1 MARPTI
7 NASDCGYTYYKYYF
21 NSISTGKK
29 SSNYLPIIVIELPYS
44 DSELDVTYY
53 GGSFELRPE
62 EMNSFGSSISELL
75 GNHLPCIL
83 SMSRHSG
90 IVSSAYPWTSYEDG
104 NFTSQLTLNTYT
116 NSKHE
121 TVRFALMDLGLK
133 KPSAGTVLNI
143 GGNAV
148 ELAESKNY
156 TDETQGNG
164 LFLCLLRTTSGTLYY
179 NRENTCRYASTFN
192 NANNVITSPSADKF
206 GGITFNPPFTLSALT
221 PTTPWAGDYDVPLKK
236 LIGESTKTDIKDPDP
251 NIDDSDGDK
260 DRTPTS
266 DIGGDTIG
274 DDDLPTLSV
283 MDTGL
288 VTLYN
293 PTVGELS
300 SLGQFLWSDAF
311 SVDTFKKLFSDP
323 FDTLLGLSILP
334 VTPNV
339 SGRHNIYFG
348 NVDSGVACNVV
359 ANQFLKVDMGS
370 LTLSETYAS
379 AFDYAP
385 STQVDIYLPFIGSR
399 GLNTNDVMGSTI
411 HLIYKFDLLSG
422 GCIAELFINHT
433 SQGNK
438 SRGLSYNPNMGLAY
452 TFTGQCSCSIPL
464 TSNNYNGMIHSIIQ
478 SIGTVGAIGASVAT
492 GNPALGL
499 ASVATSATTIGLQA
513 NTPTVQRSG
522 SIGSSN
528 ALLSC
533 LTPYLSVQRAHVCKP
548 GHFYSKRGIP
558 SQVFVNNIS
567 SVGSGN
573 YFQIA
578 DCADLHANG
587 ASDTE
592 LAEIKSI
599 LTSGAVW

>member
-1 MARPTI
+1 MASTIPSDFRLYRLYNDPKSKKNPLNVLIFDWDFSSGDYCNFATFIRPFAHEILGTI
-7 NASDCGYTYYKYYF
+7 ASTHTPGSLFTGEEKKGHYYIKKDSEGAEYRYYRYYLYDGKSYEKLSYQWTQSLLSEAIEAGGENKYYTCNPNLVIF
-21 NSISTGKK
+21 IKDINSDKYYISDWQSEHGPSQSIIISPSSKDYDKITFFTDDIVQVTSGSTG
-29 SSNYLPIIVIELPYS
+29 SVAVFAGEGGLWGFRPDIG
-44 DSELDVTYY
+44 SE
-53 GGSFELRPE
+53 
-62 EMNSFGSSISELL
+62 
-75 GNHLPCIL
+75 
-83 SMSRHSG
+83 
-90 IVSSAYPWTSYEDG
+90 
-104 NFTSQLTLNTYT
+104 
-116 NSKHE
+116 
-121 TVRFALMDLGLK
+121 
-133 KPSAGTVLNI
+133 
-143 GGNAV
+143 
-148 ELAESKNY
+148 Y
-156 TDETQGNG
+156 TD
-164 LFLCLLRTTSGTLYY
+164 LCRWIEDNIAPY
-179 NRENTCRYASTFN
+179 
-192 NANNVITSPSADKF
+192 
-206 GGITFNPPFTLSALT
+206 
-221 PTTPWAGDYDVPLKK
+221 
-236 LIGESTKTDIKDPDP
+236 DIKDPDP

-260 DRTPTS
+260 SRTPTD

-293 PTVGELS
+293 PTVAELS
-300 SLGQFLWSDAF
+300 DLGHFLWSDAF

-334 VTPNV
+334 VTPTV
-339 SGRHNIYFG
+339 SNRHNIYFG
-348 NVDSGVACNVV
+348 NIDSGVACNVV

-370 LTLSETYAS
+370 LTLNETYAS

-385 STQVDIYLPFIGSR
+385 STQVDIYLPFIGSH

-438 SRGLSYNPNMGLAY
+438 GKGMKYTKNMGLAY

-522 SIGSSN
+522 NIGSSN

-558 SQVFVNNIS
+558 SQVYVDKIS

-578 DCADLHANG
+578 DCADLHASG

-592 LAEIKSI
+592 LTEIKSI
-599 LTSGAVW
+599 LTSGAIW

>member
-1 MARPTI
+1 MADYRLYRLYNDPKTKSNPLNVLIFDWDFSSGNAFDLGSLIRPHASSFLGTI
-7 NASDCGYTYYKYYF
+7 ASTHTNDGLFTGEEGKGQYYIVKGWSSDPDYFYIYQYYIYNGSTYTRIAQQYQQFLDKRPGAPPLDEHTYYVCNPNLVVFIKSIGNDKYYLSNLQVGGDINVAINPDVPSRDWNVTF
-21 NSISTGKK
+21 YTTDTVKVTSTETANVSIFPGKD
-29 SSNYLPIIVIELPYS
+29 SHWGFFPNTSN
-44 DSELDVTYY
+44 
-53 GGSFELRPE
+53 
-62 EMNSFGSSISELL
+62 
-75 GNHLPCIL
+75 
-83 SMSRHSG
+83 
-90 IVSSAYPWTSYEDG
+90 
-104 NFTSQLTLNTYT
+104 
-116 NSKHE
+116 
-121 TVRFALMDLGLK
+121 
-133 KPSAGTVLNI
+133 
-143 GGNAV
+143 
-148 ELAESKNY
+148 
-156 TDETQGNG
+156 
-164 LFLCLLRTTSGTLYY
+164 
-179 NRENTCRYASTFN
+179 
-192 NANNVITSPSADKF
+192 
-206 GGITFNPPFTLSALT
+206 
-221 PTTPWAGDYDVPLKK
+221 GDYTELCKWIEDN
-236 LIGESTKTDIKDPDP
+236 IKPYDMSDPDP

-260 DRTPTS
+260 NRTPTS

-293 PTVGELS
+293 PTVKELS
-300 SLGQFLWSDAF
+300 DLGHFLWSDAF

-334 VTPNV
+334 VTPTV

-348 NVDSGVACNVV
+348 NIDSGVSCNVV
-359 ANQFLKVDMGS
+359 ANQFLKIDMGS
-370 LTLSETYAS
+370 LTLNETYAS

-385 STQVDIYLPFIGSR
+385 STQVDIYLPFIGSH

-438 SRGLSYNPNMGLAY
+438 GKGMKYTKNMGLAY

-499 ASVATSATTIGLQA
+499 TSVATSAATIGLQA

-522 SIGSSN
+522 TIGSSN

-558 SQVFVNNIS
+558 SQVYVDKIS
-567 SVGSGN
+567 DVGKNN

-578 DCADLHANG
+578 DCADLHASG

-592 LAEIKSI
+592 LTEIKSI
-599 LTSGAVW
+599 LTSGAIW

>member
-1 MARPTI
+1 MAIKVPSDFRLYRLYNDTSSKKNPLNVLIIDWDFSSGDYCNLTPLIKPYENEMLGTI
-7 NASDCGYTYYKYYF
+7 ASTHTVGSLYTGEDGKGQYYIKKVAEDGYYIYYYYYIYDGKSYEQLSF
-21 NSISTGKK
+21 QWTQSLRLEVVEAGGNGYFTCNPNFIIFIKDINSSEYYLSDWQSSGGGAKSLIIMPISEDFDKIAFYTNDTPEVSSNSTG
-29 SSNYLPIIVIELPYS
+29 SA
-44 DSELDVTYY
+44 
-53 GGSFELRPE
+53 
-62 EMNSFGSSISELL
+62 SILVGHGE
-75 GNHLPCIL
+75 
-83 SMSRHSG
+83 R
-90 IVSSAYPWTSYEDG
+90 W
-104 NFTSQLTLNTYT
+104 NFT
-116 NSKHE
+116 
-121 TVRFALMDLGLK
+121 
-133 KPSAGTVLNI
+133 PSGH
-143 GGNAV
+143 
-148 ELAESKNY
+148 NY
-156 TDETQGNG
+156 TT
-164 LFLCLLRTTSGTLYY
+164 LCKWIED
-179 NRENTCRYASTFN
+179 N
-192 NANNVITSPSADKF
+192 I
-206 GGITFNPPFTLSALT
+206 PP
-221 PTTPWAGDYDVPLKK
+221 Y
-236 LIGESTKTDIKDPDP
+236 DIKDPDP
-251 NIDDSDGDK
+251 NIDNSDGDHG
-260 DRTPTS
+260 RTPT
-266 DIGGDTIG
+266 DNIGGDTIG
-274 DDDLPTLSV
+274 DDDLPILSV

-293 PTVGELS
+293 PTVSELS

-311 SVDTFKKLFSDP
+311 SLDTFKKLFSDP

-334 VTPNV
+334 VTPTV
-339 SGRHNIYFG
+339 STRHNIYFG
-348 NVDSGVACNVV
+348 NVDSGVSCNVV

-370 LTLSETYAS
+370 LTLNETYAS

-385 STQVDIYLPFIGSR
+385 STQVDIYLPFIGSH
-399 GLNTNDVMGSTI
+399 GLNTNDVMGSTL

-438 SRGLSYNPNMGLAY
+438 GRSMKYNKNMGLAY

-478 SIGTVGAIGASVAT
+478 SVGTIGAIGASVAT
-492 GNPALGL
+492 GNPALGV

-548 GHFYSKRGIP
+548 SHFYSKRGLP
-558 SQVFVNNIS
+558 SQVYVDNIS

>member
-1 MARPTI
+1 MADYRLYRLYNDPKTKSNPLNVLIFDWDDTQSGSLDLGSLIRPHASEILSTI
-7 NASDCGYTYYKYYF
+7 VSAPSNGSLFTGVKDKGQYYIVKGYSTSSVFSYTYYIYNGSTYTKLEYAWEQRLDKAPGAPGDDNKYYTCNPNLVVF
-21 NSISTGKK
+21 YKSTNSGKYYLNWLQAGYDGTMEIAINPDV
-29 SSNYLPIIVIELPYS
+29 SSVDWNVTFYTRDIV
-44 DSELDVTYY
+44 DVT
-53 GGSFELRPE
+53 
-62 EMNSFGSSISELL
+62 
-75 GNHLPCIL
+75 
-83 SMSRHSG
+83 
-90 IVSSAYPWTSYEDG
+90 
-104 NFTSQLTLNTYT
+104 
-116 NSKHE
+116 
-121 TVRFALMDLGLK
+121 
-133 KPSAGTVLNI
+133 
-143 GGNAV
+143 
-148 ELAESKNY
+148 
-156 TDETQGNG
+156 
-164 LFLCLLRTTSGTLYY
+164 
-179 NRENTCRYASTFN
+179 
-192 NANNVITSPSADKF
+192 
-206 GGITFNPPFTLSALT
+206 
-221 PTTPWAGDYDVPLKK
+221 
-236 LIGESTKTDIKDPDP
+236 STKTSNVSIFSGKNSYWIYTPSFYNRGDYTDLCNWIEKNLSPIDFEDPDP

-260 DRTPTS
+260 HRTPTD

-293 PTVGELS
+293 PTVAELS
-300 SLGQFLWSDAF
+300 SLGHFLWSDAF

-334 VTPNV
+334 VTPTV

-348 NVDSGVACNVV
+348 NIDSGVACNVV

-370 LTLSETYAS
+370 LTLNETYAS

-385 STQVDIYLPFIGSR
+385 STQVDIYLPFIGSH

-438 SRGLSYNPNMGLAY
+438 GKGMKYTKNMGLAY

-522 SIGSSN
+522 NIGSSN

-558 SQVFVNNIS
+558 SQVFVDKIS

-578 DCADLHANG
+578 DCADLHASG

-592 LAEIKSI
+592 LTEIKSI
-599 LTSGAVW
+599 LTSGAIW

>member
-1 MARPTI
+1 MSDYRLYRLYNDTKTKSNPLNILIFDWDDSRDNYFDLGSLIKPHASEILGTIVSTPTDLFTGEKGKGQYYIVKTDGGSSRTFGYNYYIYNGSDYTVMDHLWEQGLVKMISAPGDHAYYTCNPNLIIFYKSVNSGNYYLTYFQCDHTYGYIAI
-7 NASDCGYTYYKYYF
+7 NPDNAAIDWNVAFYTRDVVKVT
-21 NSISTGKK
+21 STETANVSVFPSKK
-29 SSNYLPIIVIELPYS
+29 SSWNFTP
-44 DSELDVTYY
+44 
-53 GGSFELRPE
+53 
-62 EMNSFGSSISELL
+62 SFG
-75 GNHLPCIL
+75 
-83 SMSRHSG
+83 R
-90 IVSSAYPWTSYEDG
+90 VD
-104 NFTSQLTLNTYT
+104 
-116 NSKHE
+116 
-121 TVRFALMDLGLK
+121 
-133 KPSAGTVLNI
+133 
-143 GGNAV
+143 
-148 ELAESKNY
+148 Y
-156 TDETQGNG
+156 TD
-164 LFLCLLRTTSGTLYY
+164 LC
-179 NRENTCRYASTFN
+179 NWIEHNIKPIDFN
-192 NANNVITSPSADKF
+192 
-206 GGITFNPPFTLSALT
+206 
-221 PTTPWAGDYDVPLKK
+221 
-236 LIGESTKTDIKDPDP
+236 DPDP

-260 DRTPTS
+260 NRTPTD
-266 DIGGDTIG
+266 DIGGNTIG

-300 SLGQFLWSDAF
+300 SLGHFLWSDAF

-334 VTPNV
+334 VTPTV
-339 SGRHNIYFG
+339 SGRHSIYFG
-348 NVDSGVACNVV
+348 NIDSGVSCNVV
-359 ANQFLKVDMGS
+359 ANQFLKVDMGT
-370 LTLSETYAS
+370 LTLNETYAS

-385 STQVDIYLPFIGSR
+385 STQVDIYLPFIGSH
-399 GLNTNDVMGSTI
+399 GLNTNDVMGSTL

-422 GCIAELFINHT
+422 GCIAELFINHK

-464 TSNNYNGMIHSIIQ
+464 TSNNYNGMIQSIIQ
-478 SIGTVGAIGASVAT
+478 SVGTVGAIGASVAT
-492 GNPALGL
+492 GNPALGV

-558 SQVFVNNIS
+558 SQVYVDDIS

>member
-1 MARPTI
+1 MAWTIPSDFRLYRLYNDVKSKKNPLNVLIFDWDFSSGDYCSLTSFIRPYAHEILGTI
-7 NASDCGYTYYKYYF
+7 ASTHTAGSLFTGEEKKGQYYIKKGFEGDMYVYYSYYLYDGKSYENLGYQWTQIFQPTPVEADGKNKYYNCNPNLVIF
-21 NSISTGKK
+21 IKDINSDKYYLSDWQSEGGNSKSIIISPSSEDFKKISFFTDDIVQVTSGSTGSVDILAGEGLIWGFTPGK
-29 SSNYLPIIVIELPYS
+29 IVDRTELCRWIEDNIPPY
-44 DSELDVTYY
+44 
-53 GGSFELRPE
+53 
-62 EMNSFGSSISELL
+62 
-75 GNHLPCIL
+75 
-83 SMSRHSG
+83 
-90 IVSSAYPWTSYEDG
+90 
-104 NFTSQLTLNTYT
+104 
-116 NSKHE
+116 
-121 TVRFALMDLGLK
+121 
-133 KPSAGTVLNI
+133 
-143 GGNAV
+143 
-148 ELAESKNY
+148 
-156 TDETQGNG
+156 
-164 LFLCLLRTTSGTLYY
+164 
-179 NRENTCRYASTFN
+179 
-192 NANNVITSPSADKF
+192 
-206 GGITFNPPFTLSALT
+206 
-221 PTTPWAGDYDVPLKK
+221 
-236 LIGESTKTDIKDPDP
+236 DIKDPDP

-260 DRTPTS
+260 HRTPTD

-274 DDDLPTLSV
+274 DDDLPTISV

-293 PTVGELS
+293 PTVAELS
-300 SLGQFLWSDAF
+300 SLGHFLWSDAF

-334 VTPNV
+334 VTPTV
-339 SGRHNIYFG
+339 SGRHSIYFG
-348 NVDSGVACNVV
+348 NIDSGVACNVV

-370 LTLSETYAS
+370 LTLNETYAS

-385 STQVDIYLPFIGSR
+385 STQVDIYLPFIGSH

-438 SRGLSYNPNMGLAY
+438 GKGMKYTKNMGLAY

-492 GNPALGL
+492 GNPALGI

-513 NTPTVQRSG
+513 STPTVQRSG
-522 SIGSSN
+522 NIGSSN
-528 ALLSC
+528 ALMSC

-558 SQVFVNNIS
+558 SQVYVTKIS

>member
-1 MARPTI
+1 MIDKWTETTYLYPLDGNNNLPIYVFNCDITSSELKKTYNSNLTLPRLTGESGAIFGYSWFSYNSDLIDFYNTIYTGLKTENHTAHLGSFRKIENKYFTIKPPTGNTSGDFTLRDGNTTI
-7 NASDCGYTYYKYYF
+7 DSYKFKPWGWGACGFNNGDEVSGKYDHLFSFVQLYLTCIKTSDNVYYGALNYWYD
-21 NSISTGKK
+21 
-29 SSNYLPIIVIELPYS
+29 SSNGFNLDIGGVILPD
-44 DSELDVTYY
+44 DSSKGKLLNSNYNY
-53 GGSFELRPE
+53 GWS
-62 EMNSFGSSISELL
+62 SSIIL
-75 GNHLPCIL
+75 GVT
-83 SMSRHSG
+83 
-90 IVSSAYPWTSYEDG
+90 VSPENVAK
-104 NFTSQLTLNTYT
+104 SQRVGDHIRKIIGD
-116 NSKHE
+116 SK
-121 TVRFALMDLGLK
+121 K
-133 KPSAGTVLNI
+133 
-143 GGNAV
+143 
-148 ELAESKNY
+148 
-156 TDETQGNG
+156 
-164 LFLCLLRTTSGTLYY
+164 
-179 NRENTCRYASTFN
+179 
-192 NANNVITSPSADKF
+192 
-206 GGITFNPPFTLSALT
+206 
-221 PTTPWAGDYDVPLKK
+221 YDP
-236 LIGESTKTDIKDPDP
+236 KDPDP

-260 DRTPTS
+260 NRTPTD

-274 DDDLPTLSV
+274 DDDLPTISV

-300 SLGQFLWSDAF
+300 SLGHFLWSDAF

-334 VTPNV
+334 VTPTV

-348 NVDSGVACNVV
+348 NIDSGVACNVV
-359 ANQFLKVDMGS
+359 ANQFLKVDMGT
-370 LTLSETYAS
+370 LTLNETYAS

-385 STQVDIYLPFIGSR
+385 STQVDIYLPFIGSH
-399 GLNTNDVMGSTI
+399 GLNTNDVMGSTL

-438 SRGLSYNPNMGLAY
+438 SKGLSYNPKMGLAY

-478 SIGTVGAIGASVAT
+478 SVGTVGAIGASVAT

-499 ASVATSATTIGLQA
+499 ASVATSAATIGLQA

-522 SIGSSN
+522 SLGSSN

-533 LTPYLSVQRAHVCKP
+533 LTPYLSVQRAHICKP

-558 SQVFVNNIS
+558 SQVYVSSIS

>member
-1 MARPTI
+1 MASVIPSDFRLYRLYNDTKSKKNPLNVLIFDWDFSSGDYCNFGYFIRPYAQEMLGTI
-7 NASDCGYTYYKYYF
+7 ASTHTAGSLFTGDEKKGHYYIKKDFEGSDYRYYRYYLYDGKSYEKLGVQWSQSLLAEAIESGGKNKYYSCIPNLVIF
-21 NSISTGKK
+21 IKDINSNKYYLSSSQAWQSPITILPRSEDFDKILFYTDDSPEVTSGSTGHAT
-29 SSNYLPIIVIELPYS
+29 IFVG
-44 DSELDVTYY
+44 D
-53 GGSFELRPE
+53 
-62 EMNSFGSSISELL
+62 
-75 GNHLPCIL
+75 
-83 SMSRHSG
+83 G
-90 IVSSAYPWTSYEDG
+90 IQWE
-104 NFTSQLTLNTYT
+104 FTPQGY
-116 NSKHE
+116 
-121 TVRFALMDLGLK
+121 D
-133 KPSAGTVLNI
+133 
-143 GGNAV
+143 
-148 ELAESKNY
+148 Y
-156 TDETQGNG
+156 TD
-164 LFLCLLRTTSGTLYY
+164 LCRWIED
-179 NRENTCRYASTFN
+179 N
-192 NANNVITSPSADKF
+192 ITP
-206 GGITFNPPFTLSALT
+206 
-221 PTTPWAGDYDVPLKK
+221 Y
-236 LIGESTKTDIKDPDP
+236 DIKDPDP
-251 NIDDSDGDK
+251 NIDNSDGDK
-260 DRTPTS
+260 NRTPTD

-293 PTVGELS
+293 PTVAELS
-300 SLGQFLWSDAF
+300 ALGHFLWSDAF

-334 VTPNV
+334 VTPTI
-339 SGRHNIYFG
+339 SGRHDIYFG
-348 NVDSGVACNVV
+348 NIDSGVACNVV

-370 LTLSETYAS
+370 LTLNETYAS

-399 GLNTNDVMGSTI
+399 SLNTNDVMGSSI

-438 SRGLSYNPNMGLAY
+438 GKGMKYNKNMGLAY
-452 TFTGQCSCSIPL
+452 TFSGQCSCSIPL

-478 SIGTVGAIGASVAT
+478 SVGTVGAIGASVAT

-499 ASVATSATTIGLQA
+499 ASVATSAATIGLQA

-558 SQVFVNNIS
+558 SQVYVDNIS

-573 YFQIA
+573 FFQIA
-578 DCADLHANG
+578 DCADLHASG

-599 LTSGAVW
+599 LTSGAIW

>member
-1 MARPTI
+1 MARTIPSDFRLYRLYNDVKSKKNPLNVLIFDWDFSSGDYCSFASFIRPYAHEILGTIASTHTAGSLFTGEEKKGQYYIKKGFEGDMYVYYSYYLYDGKSYEKLGYQWTQIFQPTQI
-7 NASDCGYTYYKYYF
+7 EAYGKNKYYNCNPNLVIF
-21 NSISTGKK
+21 IKDINSDKYYLSDWQSEGGNSKSIIISPSSEDYDKISFFTDDIVQVTSGSTG
-29 SSNYLPIIVIELPYS
+29 SVDILAGEELIWGFTPGIG
-44 DSELDVTYY
+44 SE
-53 GGSFELRPE
+53 
-62 EMNSFGSSISELL
+62 
-75 GNHLPCIL
+75 
-83 SMSRHSG
+83 
-90 IVSSAYPWTSYEDG
+90 
-104 NFTSQLTLNTYT
+104 
-116 NSKHE
+116 
-121 TVRFALMDLGLK
+121 
-133 KPSAGTVLNI
+133 
-143 GGNAV
+143 
-148 ELAESKNY
+148 Y
-156 TDETQGNG
+156 TD
-164 LFLCLLRTTSGTLYY
+164 LCRWIEDNIAPY
-179 NRENTCRYASTFN
+179 
-192 NANNVITSPSADKF
+192 
-206 GGITFNPPFTLSALT
+206 
-221 PTTPWAGDYDVPLKK
+221 
-236 LIGESTKTDIKDPDP
+236 DIKDPDP

-260 DRTPTS
+260 HRTPTD

-293 PTVGELS
+293 PTVAELS
-300 SLGQFLWSDAF
+300 SLGHFLWSDAF

-334 VTPNV
+334 VTPTV

-348 NVDSGVACNVV
+348 NIDSGVACNVV

-370 LTLSETYAS
+370 LTLNETYAS

-385 STQVDIYLPFIGSR
+385 STQVDIYLPFIGSH

-438 SRGLSYNPNMGLAY
+438 GKGMKYTKNMGLAY

-478 SIGTVGAIGASVAT
+478 SVGTVGAIGASVAT

-558 SQVFVNNIS
+558 SQVYVDKIS

-578 DCADLHANG
+578 DCADLHASG

-592 LAEIKSI
+592 LSEIKSI
-599 LTSGAVW
+599 LTTGAIW

>member
-1 MARPTI
+1 MI
-7 NASDCGYTYYKYYF
+7 GNVKESDCTLTYYKYYLSDKTNYIPIF
-21 NSISTGKK
+21 VIDVPYPSKELTGIHYFDMDVGSLFGIKTSIDT
-29 SSNYLPIIVIELPYS
+29 LPIWGEVVTHVDSSTKVKTCSHHYPY
-44 DSELDVTYY
+44 L
-53 GGSFELRPE
+53 
-62 EMNSFGSSISELL
+62 
-75 GNHLPCIL
+75 
-83 SMSRHSG
+83 
-90 IVSSAYPWTSYEDG
+90 SYEDDLVKI
-104 NFTSQLTLNTYT
+104 TTEIDLTNRIQKFKAKFVDHTDFNQEDTIFGQVDSLAQDGDFQA
-116 NSKHE
+116 H
-121 TVRFALMDLGLK
+121 TVSISFVHFSDDVYDRLG
-133 KPSAGTVLNI
+133 
-143 GGNAV
+143 
-148 ELAESKNY
+148 
-156 TDETQGNG
+156 
-164 LFLCLLRTTSGTLYY
+164 
-179 NRENTCRYASTFN
+179 NTCFQTTKNIYH
-192 NANNVITSPSADKF
+192 NVISNSIPSEGKKGSFSVF
-206 GGITFNPPFTLSALT
+206 GSYIVSYFPIITYDGKKTNDPYARKLLGKSKKIDTL
-221 PTTPWAGDYDVPLKK
+221 
-236 LIGESTKTDIKDPDP
+236 DPDP

-260 DRTPTS
+260 NRTPTD
-266 DIGGDTIG
+266 DIGGNTIG
-274 DDDLPTLSV
+274 DDDLPTISV

-293 PTVGELS
+293 PTVGQLQA
-300 SLGQFLWSDAF
+300 LGHFLWSDAF
-311 SVDTFKKLFSDP
+311 SLDTFKKLFADP

-334 VTPNV
+334 VTPRI
-339 SGRHNIYFG
+339 SGSHNIYFG
-348 NVDSGVACNVV
+348 NIDSGVSCNVV
-359 ANQFLKVDMGS
+359 SNQFLKVDMGT
-370 LTLSETYAS
+370 LTLNETYAS

-385 STQVDIYLPFIGSR
+385 STQVDIYLPFIGSHS
-399 GLNTNDVMGSTI
+399 LNTNDVMGSTI

-438 SRGLSYNPNMGLAY
+438 KSGLKYNPNMGLAY

-478 SIGTVGAIGASVAT
+478 SVGTVGAIGASVAT

-499 ASVATSATTIGLQA
+499 ASVATSAATIGLQA

-522 SIGSSN
+522 SVGSSN

-533 LTPYLSVQRAHVCKP
+533 LTPYLSVQRAHICKP

-558 SQVFVNNIS
+558 SQVYVDNIS
-567 SVGSGN
+567 EVGSGN

>member
-1 MARPTI
+1 MSYSLDNLKRTDYIYPI
-7 NASDCGYTYYKYYF
+7 KISDKTVGYIPFIVYYYNSKEMPGDVVFIDNVLLPPKMYMYGHSVFDYAVNEHKYDF
-21 NSISTGKK
+21 
-29 SSNYLPIIVIELPYS
+29 YS
-44 DSELDVTYY
+44 DFSTDLITLKLYPANPSNFYQPLQTMTIKGYDND
-53 GGSFELRPE
+53 SP
-62 EMNSFGSSISELL
+62 FGRGYSSIQYYSK
-75 GNHLPCIL
+75 NNTDVKYSMYFLPAYFCLVDTSTTHCVDIVAPTDFYVDNKGIFE
-83 SMSRHSG
+83 SVAPNTSDSVG
-90 IVSSAYPWTSYEDG
+90 IVNLFSHFVAVTLQPRQTSSKVLSNVDKILG
-104 NFTSQLTLNTYT
+104 Q
-116 NSKHE
+116 SKK
-121 TVRFALMDLGLK
+121 V
-133 KPSAGTVLNI
+133 
-143 GGNAV
+143 
-148 ELAESKNY
+148 
-156 TDETQGNG
+156 
-164 LFLCLLRTTSGTLYY
+164 
-179 NRENTCRYASTFN
+179 
-192 NANNVITSPSADKF
+192 
-206 GGITFNPPFTLSALT
+206 
-221 PTTPWAGDYDVPLKK
+221 DYD
-236 LIGESTKTDIKDPDP
+236 DPDP

-260 DRTPTS
+260 GRTPTD
-266 DIGGDTIG
+266 DIGGDMIG
-274 DDDLPTLSV
+274 DDDLPTISV

-293 PTVGELS
+293 PTVGELGD
-300 SLGQFLWSDAF
+300 LGQFLWSDAF
-311 SVDTFKKLFSDP
+311 SLDTFKKLFSDP

-334 VTPNV
+334 VTPTV

-348 NVDSGVACNVV
+348 NIDSGVSCNVV

-385 STQVDIYLPFIGSR
+385 STQVDIYLPFIGSH

-438 SRGLSYNPNMGLAY
+438 NKGLKYNPNMGLVY

-464 TSNNYNGMIHSIIQ
+464 TSNNYNGMIQSVVQ
-478 SIGTVGAIGASVAT
+478 SIGTIGGIGASVAT
-492 GNPALGL
+492 GNPALGV

-528 ALLSC
+528 ALMSC
-533 LTPYLSVQRAHVCKP
+533 LTPYLSVQRAHICKP

-558 SQVFVNNIS
+558 SQVFVDNIS

>member
-1 MARPTI
+1 MGTI
-7 NASDCGYTYYKYYF
+7 ASTHTAGSLFTGDENKGQYFIHKYAESGSQINYQYYIYNGISYTRLSLYWAQYLLLNNTSHGGYFTCNSNLVIFVKSITDNKYYLCSLQSTHALLDVAINPNQGDLTGIAF
-21 NSISTGKK
+21 YTTDDIKVTSKKTGKASIFFGDGPITYSPSY
-29 SSNYLPIIVIELPYS
+29 SSDRS
-44 DSELDVTYY
+44 HD
-53 GGSFELRPE
+53 
-62 EMNSFGSSISELL
+62 
-75 GNHLPCIL
+75 
-83 SMSRHSG
+83 
-90 IVSSAYPWTSYEDG
+90 
-104 NFTSQLTLNTYT
+104 YT
-116 NSKHE
+116 N
-121 TVRFALMDLGLK
+121 
-133 KPSAGTVLNI
+133 
-143 GGNAV
+143 
-148 ELAESKNY
+148 
-156 TDETQGNG
+156 
-164 LFLCLLRTTSGTLYY
+164 LCKWI
-179 NRENTCRYASTFN
+179 EDH
-192 NANNVITSPSADKF
+192 ITP
-206 GGITFNPPFTLSALT
+206 
-221 PTTPWAGDYDVPLKK
+221 Y
-236 LIGESTKTDIKDPDP
+236 DIKDPDP

-260 DRTPTS
+260 NRTPTD
-266 DIGGDTIG
+266 DIGGNTIG

-293 PTVGELS
+293 PTVGELGD
-300 SLGQFLWSDAF
+300 LGRFLWSDAF
-311 SVDTFKKLFSDP
+311 SLDTFKKLFSDP

-334 VTPNV
+334 VTPTV

-348 NVDSGVACNVV
+348 NIDSGVSCNVV

-385 STQVDIYLPFIGSR
+385 STQVDIYLPFIGSH
-399 GLNTNDVMGSTI
+399 GLNTNDVMGSTL

-422 GCIAELFINHT
+422 GCIAEIFINHT

-478 SIGTVGAIGASVAT
+478 SVGSIGAIGASVAT
-492 GNPALGL
+492 GNPALGI

-513 NTPTVQRSG
+513 STPTVQRSG

-548 GHFYSKRGIP
+548 GHFYNKRGVP
-558 SQVFVNNIS
+558 SQVYVDNIS

-573 YFQIA
+573 FFQIA

-587 ASDTE
+587 ANDTE

-599 LTSGAVW
+599 LTTGAIW

>member
-1 MARPTI
+1 MAQ
-7 NASDCGYTYYKYYF
+7 CVGYQYYKYTDKILGDIY
-21 NSISTGKK
+21 SLCIEVDPVDDTSADVSGKMLFDYMIANGLDYPWK
-29 SSNYLPIIVIELPYS
+29 VPIIGDSSLGPTTYSFKGDKVSLTQKLISPQMIEGTLTVNGVSGVWTYQIPLKGYS
-44 DSELDVTYY
+44 P
-53 GGSFELRPE
+53 FP
-62 EMNSFGSSISELL
+62 
-75 GNHLPCIL
+75 
-83 SMSRHSG
+83 
-90 IVSSAYPWTSYEDG
+90 
-104 NFTSQLTLNTYT
+104 LTLIAHLINSDVYYAMHEDIRTDMSWFQYDSMMSYT
-116 NSKHE
+116 
-121 TVRFALMDLGLK
+121 
-133 KPSAGTVLNI
+133 
-143 GGNAV
+143 
-148 ELAESKNY
+148 
-156 TDETQGNG
+156 TD
-164 LFLCLLRTTSGTLYY
+164 TTSGLINNNQFGRISITNYAYNHMLYSGSF
-179 NRENTCRYASTFN
+179 YAPHFSIN
-192 NANNVITSPSADKF
+192 SGDSWKPVIKEFLGKA
-206 GGITFNPPFTLSALT
+206 
-221 PTTPWAGDYDVPLKK
+221 KK
-236 LIGESTKTDIKDPDP
+236 LDHQDPDP

-260 DRTPTS
+260 NRTPTD
-266 DIGGDTIG
+266 DIGGNTIT

-293 PTVGELS
+293 PTVKELGD
-300 SLGQFLWSDAF
+300 LGKFLWSDAF
-311 SVDTFKKLFSDP
+311 SLDTFKKLFSDP

-334 VTPNV
+334 VTPTV

-348 NVDSGVACNVV
+348 NIDSGVSCNVV

-385 STQVDIYLPFIGSR
+385 STQVDIYLPFIGSH
-399 GLNTNDVMGSTI
+399 GLNTNDVMGSTL

-438 SRGLSYNPNMGLAY
+438 SKGLSYNPNMGLAY
-452 TFTGQCSCSIPL
+452 TFTGQCSYSIPL
-464 TSNNYNGMIHSIIQ
+464 TSNNYNGMIQSLIQ
-478 SIGTVGAIGASVAT
+478 SVGTIGAIGASVAT
-492 GNPALGL
+492 GNPALGV

-533 LTPYLSVQRAHVCKP
+533 LTPYLSVQRAHICKP

-558 SQVFVNNIS
+558 SQVYVDNIS

-587 ASDTE
+587 ASDSE

>member
-1 MARPTI
+1 MTYTGHRFYKIKKLYGVTDGYILVFDSDFPPPDAAGYPLGLPEMEPYLPYLESTVGFFSQ
-7 NASDCGYTYYKYYF
+7 NASAGEFFKGKTG
-21 NSISTGKK
+21 SILYWDVFEVVADGIISIKPVFTDPVTKTSYDLTFSMSTGLDPQGACTYPFLIAVKYNK
-29 SSNYLPIIVIELPYS
+29 HYYPFIDPNGYMLYS
-44 DSELDVTYY
+44 MALEWKYGLWYY
-53 GGSFELRPE
+53 RD
-62 EMNSFGSSISELL
+62 I
-75 GNHLPCIL
+75 
-83 SMSRHSG
+83 
-90 IVSSAYPWTSYEDG
+90 A
-104 NFTSQLTLNTYT
+104 
-116 NSKHE
+116 
-121 TVRFALMDLGLK
+121 K
-133 KPSAGTVLNI
+133 KPSYTSYGSVTGVKI
-143 GGNAV
+143 QY
-148 ELAESKNY
+148 SKQNNY
-156 TDETQGNG
+156 TSPDYYTEWDVFYNYIEGNYEPID
-164 LFLCLLRTTSGTLYY
+164 S
-179 NRENTCRYASTFN
+179 N
-192 NANNVITSPSADKF
+192 
-206 GGITFNPPFTLSALT
+206 
-221 PTTPWAGDYDVPLKK
+221 
-236 LIGESTKTDIKDPDP
+236 DPDP
-251 NIDDSDGDK
+251 NIDNSDGDK
-260 DRTPTS
+260 NRTPTD

-300 SLGQFLWSDAF
+300 SLGHFLWSDAF

-334 VTPNV
+334 VTPTV
-339 SGRHNIYFG
+339 SGRHSIYFG
-348 NVDSGVACNVV
+348 NIDSGVSCNVV
-359 ANQFLKVDMGS
+359 ANQFLKVDMGT
-370 LTLSETYAS
+370 LTLNETYAS

-385 STQVDIYLPFIGSR
+385 STQVDIYLPFIGSH
-399 GLNTNDVMGSTI
+399 GLNTNDVMGSTL

-464 TSNNYNGMIHSIIQ
+464 TSNNYNGMIQSIIQ
-478 SIGTVGAIGASVAT
+478 SVGTVGAIGASVAT
-492 GNPALGL
+492 GNPALGV

-528 ALLSC
+528 ALISC

-558 SQVFVNNIS
+558 SQVYVDNIS

-578 DCADLHANG
+578 DCVDLHASG
-587 ASDTE
+587 ASDAE
-592 LAEIKSI
+592 LTEIKNI

>member
-1 MARPTI
+1 MAGTIPSDFRLYRLYNDPKSKKNPLNVLIFDWDFSSGDYCNFGSFIRPFAHEILGTI
-7 NASDCGYTYYKYYF
+7 ASTHTAGSLFTGEEKKGHYYIKKDFEGAEYRYYRYYLYDGKSYEKLSYQWTQSLLSETVEAGGENKYYTCNPNLVIF
-21 NSISTGKK
+21 IKDINSDKYYISGWQSEHGSSKSIIISPSSKDYDKITFFTDDIVQVTSGSTG
-29 SSNYLPIIVIELPYS
+29 SVAVFAGEGGLWGFRPDIG
-44 DSELDVTYY
+44 SE
-53 GGSFELRPE
+53 
-62 EMNSFGSSISELL
+62 
-75 GNHLPCIL
+75 
-83 SMSRHSG
+83 
-90 IVSSAYPWTSYEDG
+90 
-104 NFTSQLTLNTYT
+104 
-116 NSKHE
+116 
-121 TVRFALMDLGLK
+121 
-133 KPSAGTVLNI
+133 
-143 GGNAV
+143 
-148 ELAESKNY
+148 Y
-156 TDETQGNG
+156 TD
-164 LFLCLLRTTSGTLYY
+164 LCRWIEDNIAPY
-179 NRENTCRYASTFN
+179 
-192 NANNVITSPSADKF
+192 
-206 GGITFNPPFTLSALT
+206 
-221 PTTPWAGDYDVPLKK
+221 
-236 LIGESTKTDIKDPDP
+236 DIKDPDP

-260 DRTPTS
+260 SRTPTD

-293 PTVGELS
+293 PTVAELS
-300 SLGQFLWSDAF
+300 SLGHFLWSDAF

-334 VTPNV
+334 VTPTV
-339 SGRHNIYFG
+339 SGRHTIYFG
-348 NVDSGVACNVV
+348 NIDSGVACNVV

-370 LTLSETYAS
+370 LTLNETYAS

-385 STQVDIYLPFIGSR
+385 STQVDIYLPFIGSH

-438 SRGLSYNPNMGLAY
+438 GKGMKYTKNMGLAY

-522 SIGSSN
+522 NIGSSN

-558 SQVFVNNIS
+558 SQVFVDKIS

-578 DCADLHANG
+578 DCADLHASG

-592 LAEIKSI
+592 LTEIKSI
-599 LTSGAVW
+599 LTSGAIW

>member
-1 MARPTI
+1 MSSIVPSDFRLYRLYNNVKNKDNPLNVLIFDWQYGNQENCDLGTLIKPYASEILGTI
-7 NASDCGYTYYKYYF
+7 ASSYQVGNLFTGKEHEGQYYITKTYESGESVAYNYYIYNGVNYTHINKDWDQSLLLHHNYYGSYFTCNSNLIIFVKSVKTNKYYLCYLQSSY
-21 NSISTGKK
+21 NSGLDIPINPDSQDVSSSITFYTTDTPTVSSTHTGKA
-29 SSNYLPIIVIELPYS
+29 SIFIGDGYETYS
-44 DSELDVTYY
+44 PD
-53 GGSFELRPE
+53 
-62 EMNSFGSSISELL
+62 
-75 GNHLPCIL
+75 
-83 SMSRHSG
+83 
-90 IVSSAYPWTSYEDG
+90 
-104 NFTSQLTLNTYT
+104 
-116 NSKHE
+116 
-121 TVRFALMDLGLK
+121 TVDE
-133 KPSAGTVLNI
+133 P
-143 GGNAV
+143 
-148 ELAESKNY
+148 NY
-156 TDETQGNG
+156 TD
-164 LFLCLLRTTSGTLYY
+164 LC
-179 NRENTCRYASTFN
+179 NWIENNIKPIDF
-192 NANNVITSPSADKF
+192 
-206 GGITFNPPFTLSALT
+206 
-221 PTTPWAGDYDVPLKK
+221 
-236 LIGESTKTDIKDPDP
+236 KDPDP

-260 DRTPTS
+260 KRTPTD
-266 DIGGDTIG
+266 DIGGNTIG
-274 DDDLPTLSV
+274 DDDLPTISV

-293 PTVGELS
+293 PTVGQLQD
-300 SLGQFLWSDAF
+300 LGRFLWSDAF

-334 VTPNV
+334 VKPTV
-339 SGRHNIYFG
+339 SGSHNIYFG
-348 NVDSGVACNVV
+348 NIDSGVNSNVV

-370 LTLSETYAS
+370 LTLNETYAS

-385 STQVDIYLPFIGSR
+385 STQVDIYLPFIGSH
-399 GLNTNDVMGSTI
+399 GLNTNDVMGSTL

-438 SRGLSYNPNMGLAY
+438 SHGLSYNPNMGLAY

-478 SIGTVGAIGASVAT
+478 SVGTVGTIGASVAT

-499 ASVATSATTIGLQA
+499 ASVAASATTIGLQA

-548 GHFYSKRGIP
+548 GHFYNKRGIP
-558 SQVFVNNIS
+558 SQVYVNNIS
-567 SVGSGN
+567 SVGNGN
-573 YFQIA
+573 FFQIA

-592 LAEIKSI
+592 LTEIKSI

>member
-1 MARPTI
+1 MAIPSDFRLYRLYNDTKSKKNPLNVLIFDWDFSSGDYCNFASFIRPYAQEMLGTI
-7 NASDCGYTYYKYYF
+7 ASTHTAGSLFTGEEKKGQYYIKKDFEGDMYVLYRYYLYD
-21 NSISTGKK
+21 GK
-29 SSNYLPIIVIELPYS
+29 
-44 DSELDVTYY
+44 
-53 GGSFELRPE
+53 
-62 EMNSFGSSISELL
+62 
-75 GNHLPCIL
+75 
-83 SMSRHSG
+83 
-90 IVSSAYPWTSYEDG
+90 SYEKLSYQWNQ
-104 NFTSQLTLNTYT
+104 NF
-116 NSKHE
+116 
-121 TVRFALMDLGLK
+121 
-133 KPSAGTVLNI
+133 
-143 GGNAV
+143 
-148 ELAESKNY
+148 LAESIEFGGKNKYY
-156 TDETQGNG
+156 TCNPNLVIFIKDINSDKYYISDWQSNLG
-164 LFLCLLRTTSGTLYY
+164 TSQ
-179 NRENTCRYASTFN
+179 S
-192 NANNVITSPSADKF
+192 IIISPSSDDFDKISF
-206 GGITFNPPFTLSALT
+206 FTDDIVQVNSGSTCSVDILAGQRLLWGFT
-221 PTTPWAGDYDVPLKK
+221 PKK
-236 LIGESTKTDIKDPDP
+236 ISEFTDLCRWIEDNIEPYDIKDPDP
-251 NIDDSDGDK
+251 NIDNSDGDK
-260 DRTPTS
+260 SRTPTD

-293 PTVGELS
+293 PTVAELS
-300 SLGQFLWSDAF
+300 SLGHFLWSDAF

-334 VTPNV
+334 VTPNI
-339 SGRHNIYFG
+339 SGRHNIFFG
-348 NVDSGVACNVV
+348 NIDSGVSCNVV
-359 ANQFLKVDMGS
+359 ANQFLKVDMGT
-370 LTLSETYAS
+370 LTLNETYAS

-385 STQVDIYLPFIGSR
+385 STQVDIYLPFIGSH
-399 GLNTNDVMGSTI
+399 GLNTNDVMGSTL

-422 GCIAELFINHT
+422 GCVAELFINHT

-438 SRGLSYNPNMGLAY
+438 GKGMKYNKNMGLAY
-452 TFTGQCSCSIPL
+452 TFSGQCSCSIPL
-464 TSNNYNGMIHSIIQ
+464 TSNNYNGMIQ
-478 SIGTVGAIGASVAT
+478 SIVSSVGPMAMGIGASVAT
-492 GNPALGL
+492 GNPALGI
-499 ASVATSATTIGLQA
+499 ASVATSAATVGLQA

-558 SQVFVNNIS
+558 SQVYVSKIS
-567 SVGSGN
+567 SVGGGN

>member
-1 MARPTI
+1 MYI
-7 NASDCGYTYYKYYF
+7 NESDCTLTYYRYYLSDKTNYIPIFVINVPYTSTQLTGNHFFNYDVGNWFGILTNIDTLPIWGEIVTHVDEATKRVTSSNHYPYLTYEDDLVSITTIINLAGKSMGYTANFVKHDAFGQAGNINEESYPIAEEGYF
-21 NSISTGKK
+21 QAITISPLFVHFSDDVYDSCNNQSNFTFVKNSALNVLSNIIPDTGKK
-29 SSNYLPIIVIELPYS
+29 GSCSV
-44 DSELDVTYY
+44 Y
-53 GGSFELRPE
+53 GS
-62 EMNSFGSSISELL
+62 
-75 GNHLPCIL
+75 
-83 SMSRHSG
+83 
-90 IVSSAYPWTSYEDG
+90 
-104 NFTSQLTLNTYT
+104 
-116 NSKHE
+116 
-121 TVRFALMDLGLK
+121 
-133 KPSAGTVLNI
+133 NI
-143 GGNAV
+143 GG
-148 ELAESKNY
+148 
-156 TDETQGNG
+156 
-164 LFLCLLRTTSGTLYY
+164 
-179 NRENTCRYASTFN
+179 
-192 NANNVITSPSADKF
+192 
-206 GGITFNPPFTLSALT
+206 FNPIIN
-221 PTTPWAGDYDVPLKK
+221 YDGQKTNDPYVRKLLGKSKK
-236 LIGESTKTDIKDPDP
+236 IDVKDPDP
-251 NIDDSDGDK
+251 NIDDSDGDHG
-260 DRTPTS
+260 RTPTD

-293 PTVGELS
+293 PTVGELKD
-300 SLGQFLWSDAF
+300 LGCFLWSEAF
-311 SVDTFKKLFSDP
+311 SVDTFKKLFADP

-334 VTPNV
+334 VTPTV
-339 SGRHNIYFG
+339 SSRHNIYFG
-348 NVDSGVACNVV
+348 NIDSGVACNVV
-359 ANQFLKVDMGS
+359 SNQFLKVDMGS
-370 LTLSETYAS
+370 LTLNETYAS

-385 STQVDIYLPFIGSR
+385 STQVDIYLPFIGSH
-399 GLNTNDVMGSTI
+399 GLNTNDVMGSTL

-464 TSNNYNGMIHSIIQ
+464 TSNNYNGMIQSIIQ
-478 SIGTVGAIGASVAT
+478 SVGTVGAIGASVAT
-492 GNPALGL
+492 GNPALGI

-533 LTPYLSVQRAHVCKP
+533 LTPYLTVQRAHVCKP

-558 SQVFVNNIS
+558 SQVYVSSIS

-578 DCADLHANG
+578 DCADLHASG

-599 LTSGAVW
+599 LTSGAIW

>member
-1 MARPTI
+1 MAIPSDFRLYRLYNDPKSKKNPLNVLIFDWDFSSGDYCNFASFIRPYAHDMLGTI
-7 NASDCGYTYYKYYF
+7 ASTHTAGSLFTGEEKKGHYYIKKDFEGNMYVYYRYYLYDGKSYEKLGYQWTQIFQPAPVEADGKNKYYNCNPNLVIF
-21 NSISTGKK
+21 IKDINSDKYYISDWQSEGGNSKSIIISPSSEDYDKISFFTDDIVQVTSGSTGSVDILAGEGLLWGFK
-29 SSNYLPIIVIELPYS
+29 
-44 DSELDVTYY
+44 
-53 GGSFELRPE
+53 PE
-62 EMNSFGSSISELL
+62 
-75 GNHLPCIL
+75 
-83 SMSRHSG
+83 
-90 IVSSAYPWTSYEDG
+90 
-104 NFTSQLTLNTYT
+104 
-116 NSKHE
+116 K
-121 TVRFALMDLGLK
+121 
-133 KPSAGTVLNI
+133 
-143 GGNAV
+143 NAD
-148 ELAESKNY
+148 Y
-156 TDETQGNG
+156 TD
-164 LFLCLLRTTSGTLYY
+164 LCRWIED
-179 NRENTCRYASTFN
+179 N
-192 NANNVITSPSADKF
+192 ITP
-206 GGITFNPPFTLSALT
+206 
-221 PTTPWAGDYDVPLKK
+221 Y
-236 LIGESTKTDIKDPDP
+236 DIKDPDP
-251 NIDDSDGDK
+251 NIDNSDGDK
-260 DRTPTS
+260 HRTPTD

-293 PTVGELS
+293 PTVAELS
-300 SLGQFLWSDAF
+300 SLGHFLWSDAF

-323 FDTLLGLSILP
+323 FDTLIGLSILP
-334 VTPNV
+334 VTPKI

-348 NVDSGVACNVV
+348 NIDSGVSCNVV
-359 ANQFLKVDMGS
+359 SNQFLPVDMGS
-370 LTLSETYAS
+370 LTLNETYAS

-385 STQVDIYLPFIGSR
+385 STQVDIYLPFIGSH
-399 GLNTNDVMGSTI
+399 GLNTNDVMGSTL
-411 HLIYKFDLLSG
+411 HLIYKFDLLTG
-422 GCIAELFINHT
+422 GCVAELFINHT

-438 SRGLSYNPNMGLAY
+438 GKGIKYNRNMGLAY
-452 TFTGQCSCSIPL
+452 TFTGQCACSIPL
-464 TSNNYNGMIHSIIQ
+464 TSNNYSGMIHSIIQ
-478 SIGTVGAIGASVAT
+478 SVGTVGAIGASVAT

-499 ASVATSATTIGLQA
+499 ASVATSAATIGLQA

-558 SQVFVNNIS
+558 SQVYVDNIS

>member
-1 MARPTI
+1 MKE
-7 NASDCGYTYYKYYF
+7 SDCSLIYYRYYLKDKINYIPIFVVEVPYSSTELVGVHSFTMDRGDIFGIRSLLDKLPIWGEVVAHVNDATNSTTYSLHYPYLTYEDDNVKIKTEVILEANRLYIESKFVNHFHSYGYVLFPVPPEPREGDFDSLTISLMFVHFSDDVYTTLTGGEKFECIKNSYHDVASAIPPSTEKKGSITLQGTYIVPVSYGINYD
-21 NSISTGKK
+21 GKK
-29 SSNYLPIIVIELPYS
+29 TDDPYA
-44 DSELDVTYY
+44 
-53 GGSFELRPE
+53 RK
-62 EMNSFGSSISELL
+62 LL
-75 GNHLPCIL
+75 GK
-83 SMSRHSG
+83 
-90 IVSSAYPWTSYEDG
+90 
-104 NFTSQLTLNTYT
+104 
-116 NSKHE
+116 SKKI
-121 TVRFALMDLGLK
+121 D
-133 KPSAGTVLNI
+133 VL
-143 GGNAV
+143 
-148 ELAESKNY
+148 
-156 TDETQGNG
+156 
-164 LFLCLLRTTSGTLYY
+164 
-179 NRENTCRYASTFN
+179 
-192 NANNVITSPSADKF
+192 
-206 GGITFNPPFTLSALT
+206 
-221 PTTPWAGDYDVPLKK
+221 
-236 LIGESTKTDIKDPDP
+236 DPDP

-260 DRTPTS
+260 NRTPTS
-266 DIGGDTIG
+266 NIGGDTIG
-274 DDDLPTLSV
+274 DDDLPTISV

-300 SLGQFLWSDAF
+300 SLGHFLWSDAF

-334 VTPNV
+334 VTPTV

-348 NVDSGVACNVV
+348 NIDSGVTCNVV

-385 STQVDIYLPFIGSR
+385 STQVDIYLPFIGSH
-399 GLNTNDVMGSTI
+399 GLNTNDVMGSTL

-438 SRGLSYNPNMGLAY
+438 SKGLSYNPNMGLAY

-464 TSNNYNGMIHSIIQ
+464 TSNNYNGMIQSIIQ
-478 SIGTVGAIGASVAT
+478 SVGTVGAIGASVAT
-492 GNPALGL
+492 GNPALGV

-548 GHFYSKRGIP
+548 GHFYNKRGLP
-558 SQVFVNNIS
+558 SQVYVDNIS

-573 YFQIA
+573 FFQIA
-578 DCADLHANG
+578 DCVDLHANG

>member
-1 MARPTI
+1 MSVTI
-7 NASDCGYTYYKYYF
+7 KESECSLVYYRYYLTDKINYIPIF
-21 NSISTGKK
+21 VVEVPYPST
-29 SSNYLPIIVIELPYS
+29 ELVGIH
-44 DSELDVTYY
+44 DFTMDR
-53 GGSFELRPE
+53 G
-62 EMNSFGSSISELL
+62 NIFG
-75 GNHLPCIL
+75 
-83 SMSRHSG
+83 
-90 IVSSAYPWTSYEDG
+90 
-104 NFTSQLTLNTYT
+104 
-116 NSKHE
+116 
-121 TVRFALMDLGLK
+121 
-133 KPSAGTVLNI
+133 
-143 GGNAV
+143 
-148 ELAESKNY
+148 
-156 TDETQGNG
+156 
-164 LFLCLLRTTSGTLYY
+164 
-179 NRENTCRYASTFN
+179 
-192 NANNVITSPSADKF
+192 ITSLLDKL
-206 GGITFNPPFTLSALT
+206 PV
-221 PTTPWAGDYDVPLKK
+221 W
-236 LIGESTKTDIKDPDP
+236 GEVVAHVNDSTKTTTYSLHYPYLTYEDDFVKIKTEVILGANKLYIESKFVEHFKSSGYAMLPVPPKPREGDFDSITISLMFAHFSDDVYAQLAGGESFECIKNMYHDAVAAIPPSTERKGSVTLQGTYIVPKPYGVNYDGKKTDDPYARKLLGKSKKIDTLDPDP

-260 DRTPTS
+260 NRTPTD
-266 DIGGDTIG
+266 DIGGDVIG
-274 DDDLPTLSV
+274 DDDLPTISV

-300 SLGQFLWSDAF
+300 SLGHFLWSDAF

-334 VTPNV
+334 VTPTV
-339 SGRHNIYFG
+339 SGRHDIYFG
-348 NVDSGVACNVV
+348 NIDSGVSCNVV
-359 ANQFLKVDMGS
+359 SNQFLKVDMGS
-370 LTLSETYAS
+370 LTLNETYAS

-385 STQVDIYLPFIGSR
+385 STQVDIYLPFIGSH
-399 GLNTNDVMGSTI
+399 GLNTNDVMGSTL

-438 SRGLSYNPNMGLAY
+438 KSGLKYNPNMGLAY

-478 SIGTVGAIGASVAT
+478 SVGTVGAIGASVAT

-499 ASVATSATTIGLQA
+499 ASVATSAATIGLQA

-522 SIGSSN
+522 SLGSSN

-533 LTPYLSVQRAHVCKP
+533 LTPYLSVQRAHICKP

-558 SQVFVNNIS
+558 SQVYVDKIS
-567 SVGSGN
+567 SIGNGN

>member
-1 MARPTI
+1 MDAVVPSEFRLYRLYNDPKNKKNPLNVLIFDWNFSSGDYCDFASFIRPYAQEMLGTI
-7 NASDCGYTYYKYYF
+7 ASTHTAGSLFTGEEKKGQYYIKKGFEGNSYRYYRYYLYDGKSYEELSYQWMHDLLAELVGDKNKYYSCNPNLVIF
-21 NSISTGKK
+21 IKDINSNKYHLSNWQAASGSGFRSSIIISPSSEDYDKITFYTDDTVQVTSGSTG
-29 SSNYLPIIVIELPYS
+29 S
-44 DSELDVTYY
+44 VTVFA
-53 GGSFELRPE
+53 GKA
-62 EMNSFGSSISELL
+62 N
-75 GNHLPCIL
+75 
-83 SMSRHSG
+83 
-90 IVSSAYPWTSYEDG
+90 AW
-104 NFTSQLTLNTYT
+104 NFT
-116 NSKHE
+116 
-121 TVRFALMDLGLK
+121 
-133 KPSAGTVLNI
+133 PSGPD
-143 GGNAV
+143 
-148 ELAESKNY
+148 Y
-156 TDETQGNG
+156 TD
-164 LFLCLLRTTSGTLYY
+164 LCRWIED
-179 NRENTCRYASTFN
+179 N
-192 NANNVITSPSADKF
+192 ITP
-206 GGITFNPPFTLSALT
+206 
-221 PTTPWAGDYDVPLKK
+221 Y
-236 LIGESTKTDIKDPDP
+236 DIKDPDP
-251 NIDDSDGDK
+251 NIDNSDGDK
-260 DRTPTS
+260 HRTPTD

-293 PTVGELS
+293 PTVAELS
-300 SLGQFLWSDAF
+300 SLGHFLWSDAF

-334 VTPNV
+334 VTPTV
-339 SGRHNIYFG
+339 SCRHDIYFG
-348 NVDSGVACNVV
+348 NIDSGVACNVV

-370 LTLSETYAS
+370 LTLNETYAS

-385 STQVDIYLPFIGSR
+385 STQVDIYLPFIGSH

-438 SRGLSYNPNMGLAY
+438 GKGMKYNKNMGLAY
-452 TFTGQCSCSIPL
+452 TFTGQCACSIPL

-478 SIGTVGAIGASVAT
+478 SVGTVGAIGASVAT
-492 GNPALGL
+492 GNPALGI
-499 ASVATSATTIGLQA
+499 ASVATSAATIGLQA
-513 NTPTVQRSG
+513 STPTVQRSG
-522 SIGSSN
+522 TIGSSN
-528 ALLSC
+528 AILSC

-558 SQVFVNNIS
+558 SQVYVNKIS
-567 SVGSGN
+567 SVGSDN

-599 LTSGAVW
+599 LTSGAVL

>member
-44 DSELDVTYY
+44 NSELETNY
-53 GGSFELRPE
+53 GGNIELRPN
-62 EMNSFGSSISELL
+62 EMNSFGTSISEML

-90 IVSSAYPWTSYEDG
+90 IVSSSYPWTSYEDG
-104 NFTSQLTLNTYT
+104 NFTSRLTLHNYPD
-116 NSKHE
+116 SK
-121 TVRFALMDLGLK
+121 FALMDLGLK
-133 KPSAGTVLNI
+133 KPSADTVLNI

-148 ELAESKNY
+148 ELAEGKNY

-164 LFLCLLRTTSGTLYY
+164 VFLCLLRSTSGTLYY
-179 NRENTCRYASTFN
+179 NRENGCRSASTFN
-192 NANNVITSPSADKF
+192 TDTVITSPSADKF
-206 GGITFNPPFTLSALT
+206 GGITFNPPFTLSTLT
-221 PTTPWAGDYDVPLKK
+221 PTTIWESDYDIPLKK

-260 DRTPTS
+260 NRTPTD
-266 DIGGDTIG
+266 DIGGDTID

-293 PTVGELS
+293 PTVKELS
-300 SLGQFLWSDAF
+300 DLGHFLWSDAF

-334 VTPNV
+334 VTPTV
-339 SGRHNIYFG
+339 SGRHDIYFG
-348 NVDSGVACNVV
+348 NIDSGVACNVV

-370 LTLSETYAS
+370 LTLNETYAS

-385 STQVDIYLPFIGSR
+385 STQVDIYLPFIGSH

-438 SRGLSYNPNMGLAY
+438 GKGMKYTKNMGLAY

-499 ASVATSATTIGLQA
+499 ASVASSATTIGLQA

-558 SQVFVNNIS
+558 SQVYVDKIS
-567 SVGSGN
+567 DVGKGN

-578 DCADLHANG
+578 DCADLHASG

-592 LAEIKSI
+592 LSEIKSI
-599 LTSGAVW
+599 LTSGAIW

>member
-1 MARPTI
+1 MANVIPSDYRIYRLYNDTNNKKNPLNVLI
-7 NASDCGYTYYKYYF
+7 FDWDYSQSGNGCDLGGLIKLHASDI
-21 NSISTGKK
+21 ISTIVSAHTGDLFTGKK
-29 SSNYLPIIVIELPYS
+29 GKGQYYIVKRDDSSGRIMYRYYIYNGTTYTELSRYIWEQRLDQTIGAPGDHYYYTCNANLVVFVKSVTDDKYYLCSLQASMNSMEIAITPDEASKNWNVTFYTNDLVNVTSTETAHVSVFPGKDSYWTYLPS
-44 DSELDVTYY
+44 Y
-53 GGSFELRPE
+53 GENG
-62 EMNSFGSSISELL
+62 
-75 GNHLPCIL
+75 
-83 SMSRHSG
+83 
-90 IVSSAYPWTSYEDG
+90 D
-104 NFTSQLTLNTYT
+104 
-116 NSKHE
+116 
-121 TVRFALMDLGLK
+121 
-133 KPSAGTVLNI
+133 
-143 GGNAV
+143 
-148 ELAESKNY
+148 Y
-156 TDETQGNG
+156 TD
-164 LFLCLLRTTSGTLYY
+164 LC
-179 NRENTCRYASTFN
+179 NWIEHN
-192 NANNVITSPSADKF
+192 IK
-206 GGITFNPPFTLSALT
+206 
-221 PTTPWAGDYDVPLKK
+221 PL
-236 LIGESTKTDIKDPDP
+236 DINDPDP

-260 DRTPTS
+260 NRTPTD
-266 DIGGDTIG
+266 DIGGNTIG
-274 DDDLPTLSV
+274 DDDLPTISV

-300 SLGQFLWSDAF
+300 SLGRFLWSDAF

-334 VTPNV
+334 VTPTV

-348 NVDSGVACNVV
+348 NIDSGVACNVV
-359 ANQFLKVDMGS
+359 SNQFLKVDMGS
-370 LTLSETYAS
+370 LTLNETYAS

-385 STQVDIYLPFIGSR
+385 STQVDIYLPFIGSH
-399 GLNTNDVMGSTI
+399 GLNTNDVMGSTL

-464 TSNNYNGMIHSIIQ
+464 TSNNYNGMIQSIIQ
-478 SIGTVGAIGASVAT
+478 SVGTVGAIGASVAT
-492 GNPALGL
+492 GNPALGV

-558 SQVFVNNIS
+558 SQVYVDNIS

-578 DCADLHANG
+578 DCADLHASG

-592 LAEIKSI
+592 LTEIKSI

>member
-1 MARPTI
+1 MAGTIPSDFRLYRLYNDMKSKKNPLNVLIFDWDFSSGDYCNFGTFIRPFAHEILGTI
-7 NASDCGYTYYKYYF
+7 ASTHTAGSLFTGEEKKGHYYIKKDFEGAEYRYYRYYLYDGKSYEKLSYQWTQSLLSETVEAGGKNKYYTCNPNLVIF
-21 NSISTGKK
+21 IKDINSDKYYISGWQSEHGSSQSIIISPSSKDYDKITFFTDDIVQVTSGSTG
-29 SSNYLPIIVIELPYS
+29 SVAVFAGEVDLWGFRPDIG
-44 DSELDVTYY
+44 SE
-53 GGSFELRPE
+53 
-62 EMNSFGSSISELL
+62 
-75 GNHLPCIL
+75 
-83 SMSRHSG
+83 
-90 IVSSAYPWTSYEDG
+90 
-104 NFTSQLTLNTYT
+104 
-116 NSKHE
+116 
-121 TVRFALMDLGLK
+121 
-133 KPSAGTVLNI
+133 
-143 GGNAV
+143 
-148 ELAESKNY
+148 Y
-156 TDETQGNG
+156 TD
-164 LFLCLLRTTSGTLYY
+164 LCRWIED
-179 NRENTCRYASTFN
+179 N
-192 NANNVITSPSADKF
+192 ITP
-206 GGITFNPPFTLSALT
+206 
-221 PTTPWAGDYDVPLKK
+221 Y
-236 LIGESTKTDIKDPDP
+236 DIKDPDP

-260 DRTPTS
+260 HRTPTD

-293 PTVGELS
+293 PTVAELS
-300 SLGQFLWSDAF
+300 SLGHFLWSDAF

-334 VTPNV
+334 VTPTV

-348 NVDSGVACNVV
+348 NIDSGVACNVV

-370 LTLSETYAS
+370 LTLNETYAS

-385 STQVDIYLPFIGSR
+385 STQVDIYLPFIGSH

-438 SRGLSYNPNMGLAY
+438 GKGMKYTKNMGLAY

-522 SIGSSN
+522 NIGSSN

-558 SQVFVNNIS
+558 SQVYVDKIS

>member
-1 MARPTI
+1 MVINESECSLTYYRYYLSDKINYIPIFVIDVPYTSTRMAGDVHTFNYDVGDFFGIKSLDMLPVWGEIVTHVDSSTNTVTSSQHYPYLTYEDDIVKITTTIRLESQEQSYNAKFINNDSFTSTGFISAEIYNNPKEGFFSAYTITLTFVHFSDDVYDVAYMTSGIRFIKNAYNDVLSNITPTAGKKGSCSAI
-7 NASDCGYTYYKYYF
+7 NASGY
-21 NSISTGKK
+21 N
-29 SSNYLPIIVIELPYS
+29 PII
-44 DSELDVTYY
+44 TYK
-53 GGSFELRPE
+53 GDKANDPGCRK
-62 EMNSFGSSISELL
+62 IL
-75 GNHLPCIL
+75 GK
-83 SMSRHSG
+83 
-90 IVSSAYPWTSYEDG
+90 
-104 NFTSQLTLNTYT
+104 
-116 NSKHE
+116 SKKID
-121 TVRFALMDLGLK
+121 T
-133 KPSAGTVLNI
+133 
-143 GGNAV
+143 
-148 ELAESKNY
+148 
-156 TDETQGNG
+156 
-164 LFLCLLRTTSGTLYY
+164 
-179 NRENTCRYASTFN
+179 
-192 NANNVITSPSADKF
+192 
-206 GGITFNPPFTLSALT
+206 
-221 PTTPWAGDYDVPLKK
+221 
-236 LIGESTKTDIKDPDP
+236 KDPDP

-260 DRTPTS
+260 NRTPTD
-266 DIGGDTIG
+266 DIGGNTIG

-293 PTVGELS
+293 PTIGQLQA
-300 SLGQFLWSDAF
+300 LGHFLWSDAF
-311 SVDTFKKLFSDP
+311 SVDTFKKLFADP

-334 VTPNV
+334 VTPKV
-339 SGRHNIYFG
+339 SGSHNIYFG
-348 NVDSGVACNVV
+348 NIDSGVSCNVV

-370 LTLSETYAS
+370 LTLNETYAS

-385 STQVDIYLPFIGSR
+385 STQVDIYLPFIGSH
-399 GLNTNDVMGSTI
+399 GLNTNDVMGSTL

-438 SRGLSYNPNMGLAY
+438 GKGLKYNRNMGLAY
-452 TFTGQCSCSIPL
+452 TFSGQCSCSIPL
-464 TSNNYNGMIHSIIQ
+464 TSNNYNGMIQGIIQ
-478 SIGTVGAIGASVAT
+478 SIGTIGGIGASVAT
-492 GNPALGL
+492 GNPALGI
-499 ASVATSATTIGLQA
+499 ASVATSAATIGLQA

-558 SQVFVNNIS
+558 SQVYVDNIS

-592 LAEIKSI
+592 LSEIKSI

>member
-1 MARPTI
+1 MAIPSDFRLYRLYNDPKSKKNPLNVLIFDWDFSSGDYCNLASFIKPYAQEMLGTI
-7 NASDCGYTYYKYYF
+7 AATHTVGSLFTGEEKKGQYYIKKDGEDGSFIYYRYYLYDGRSYVKLSYQWLQSLLLNQIEAGGNGYFICNPNLVIFIKDINSNKYYISDWQSSQDKNQSIIISPRSENF
-21 NSISTGKK
+21 DRISFYTDDTVQVNSGSTG
-29 SSNYLPIIVIELPYS
+29 SVTILAGEGYLW
-44 DSELDVTYY
+44 
-53 GGSFELRPE
+53 G
-62 EMNSFGSSISELL
+62 
-75 GNHLPCIL
+75 
-83 SMSRHSG
+83 
-90 IVSSAYPWTSYEDG
+90 
-104 NFTSQLTLNTYT
+104 FTP
-116 NSKHE
+116 
-121 TVRFALMDLGLK
+121 
-133 KPSAGTVLNI
+133 KPRVD
-143 GGNAV
+143 
-148 ELAESKNY
+148 Y
-156 TDETQGNG
+156 TD
-164 LFLCLLRTTSGTLYY
+164 LCRWIED
-179 NRENTCRYASTFN
+179 NIA
-192 NANNVITSPSADKF
+192 P
-206 GGITFNPPFTLSALT
+206 
-221 PTTPWAGDYDVPLKK
+221 YDL
-236 LIGESTKTDIKDPDP
+236 KDPDP
-251 NIDDSDGDK
+251 NIDNSDGDK
-260 DRTPTS
+260 NRTPTD

-293 PTVGELS
+293 PTVAELS
-300 SLGQFLWSDAF
+300 SLGHFLWSDAF

-334 VTPNV
+334 VTPRI

-348 NVDSGVACNVV
+348 NIDSGVSCNVV
-359 ANQFLKVDMGS
+359 SNQFLKIDMGS
-370 LTLSETYAS
+370 LTLNETYAS

-385 STQVDIYLPFIGSR
+385 STQVDIYLPFIGSH
-399 GLNTNDVMGSTI
+399 GLNTNDVMGSTL

-438 SRGLSYNPNMGLAY
+438 GKGLKYTKNMGLAY

-499 ASVATSATTIGLQA
+499 ASVATSAATIGLQA
-513 NTPTVQRSG
+513 STPTVQRSG
-522 SIGSSN
+522 NIGSSN

-558 SQVFVNNIS
+558 SQVYIDKIS
-567 SVGSGN
+567 DVGNGN

-578 DCADLHANG
+578 DCADLHASG

>member
-1 MARPTI
+1 MPHFNFMTYSGYRFYKIKKLYGSADGYILVFDSDFPVPSGGYPLGLPEMEPYLPYLESTVGFFSQ
-7 NASDCGYTYYKYYF
+7 NASAGEYF
-21 NSISTGKK
+21 TGKPGSILYWNVSVEADTK
-29 SSNYLPIIVIELPYS
+29 IDIYPVFTDPLTKTAHDLRFFSPTGYDPQAACTYPFLIAVKYNKHYYPFISSNGFDLLNMG
-44 DSELDVTYY
+44 SEFKYGLWYY
-53 GGSFELRPE
+53 TD
-62 EMNSFGSSISELL
+62 I
-75 GNHLPCIL
+75 
-83 SMSRHSG
+83 
-90 IVSSAYPWTSYEDG
+90 A
-104 NFTSQLTLNTYT
+104 
-116 NSKHE
+116 
-121 TVRFALMDLGLK
+121 K
-133 KPSAGTVLNI
+133 KPSHTSYGSVI
-143 GGNAV
+143 GVKTQNPEDTYYTYDSHDTEWDIFYNYIEGNY
-148 ELAESKNY
+148 E
-156 TDETQGNG
+156 
-164 LFLCLLRTTSGTLYY
+164 
-179 NRENTCRYASTFN
+179 
-192 NANNVITSPSADKF
+192 
-206 GGITFNPPFTLSALT
+206 
-221 PTTPWAGDYDVPLKK
+221 PL
-236 LIGESTKTDIKDPDP
+236 DMNDPDP
-251 NIDDSDGDK
+251 NIDNSDGDK
-260 DRTPTS
+260 NRTPTD

-274 DDDLPTLSV
+274 DDDLPTISV

-293 PTVGELS
+293 PTVAELGD
-300 SLGQFLWSDAF
+300 LGRFLWSDAF
-311 SVDTFKKLFSDP
+311 SLDTFKKLFSDP

-334 VTPNV
+334 VTPTV

-348 NVDSGVACNVV
+348 NIDSGVSCNVV

-385 STQVDIYLPFIGSR
+385 STQVDIYLPFIGSH

-438 SRGLSYNPNMGLAY
+438 GKGMKYNKNMGLAY
-452 TFTGQCSCSIPL
+452 TFSGQCSCSIPL
-464 TSNNYNGMIHSIIQ
+464 TSNNYNGMIQGIIQ
-478 SIGTVGAIGASVAT
+478 SIGMIGGIGASVAT
-492 GNPALGL
+492 GNPALGI
-499 ASVATSATTIGLQA
+499 ASVATSAATIGLQA

-533 LTPYLSVQRAHVCKP
+533 LTPYLSVQRAHICKP

-558 SQVFVNNIS
+558 SQVYVDKIS

-578 DCADLHANG
+578 DSADLHASG

-592 LAEIKSI
+592 LSEIKNI
-599 LTSGAVW
+599 LTSGAIW

>member
-1 MARPTI
+1 MATFDYSETSHDI
-7 NASDCGYTYYKYYF
+7 YKYTLKKDGKSKGYVLFYVFYIDNTFSDPSHLYIVKDIDTNIENSFFYQQTWDDLSKKFVDHFVPSTEYDDNYIKTEYEAPSSNNYYQPFYKIVINGDYGPFGENVAEFGFYESNNYEAAKDISEQFLTGIYF
-21 NSISTGKK
+21 VLYNTDKKQVVDLQGYSNSIASFKFSVSGR
-29 SSNYLPIIVIELPYS
+29 PIPYKI
-44 DSELDVTYY
+44 
-53 GGSFELRPE
+53 
-62 EMNSFGSSISELL
+62 NSFISDDKCGNLEIIGSI
-75 GNHLPCIL
+75 
-83 SMSRHSG
+83 
-90 IVSSAYPWTSYEDG
+90 
-104 NFTSQLTLNTYT
+104 
-116 NSKHE
+116 
-121 TVRFALMDLGLK
+121 
-133 KPSAGTVLNI
+133 
-143 GGNAV
+143 
-148 ELAESKNY
+148 
-156 TDETQGNG
+156 DEIH
-164 LFLCLLRTTSGTLYY
+164 LRTNKKHY
-179 NRENTCRYASTFN
+179 NVFNTVEKILGVSKKY
-192 NANNVITSPSADKF
+192 D
-206 GGITFNPPFTLSALT
+206 
-221 PTTPWAGDYDVPLKK
+221 PT
-236 LIGESTKTDIKDPDP
+236 DPDP

-260 DRTPTS
+260 NRTPT
-266 DIGGDTIG
+266 DEIGGNTIS
-274 DDDLPTLSV
+274 DDDLPTISV

-300 SLGQFLWSDAF
+300 SLGRFLWSDAF

-334 VTPNV
+334 VTPKI
-339 SGRHNIYFG
+339 SGRHDIYFG
-348 NVDSGVACNVV
+348 NIDSGVSCNVV
-359 ANQFLKVDMGS
+359 ANQFLKVDMGT
-370 LTLSETYAS
+370 LTLNETYAS

-385 STQVDIYLPFIGSR
+385 STQVDIYLPFIGSH

-438 SRGLSYNPNMGLAY
+438 TKGLKYNPNMGLAY

-492 GNPALGL
+492 GNPALGI
-499 ASVATSATTIGLQA
+499 ASVATSAATIGLQA

-558 SQVFVNNIS
+558 SQVYVDKIS

-578 DCADLHANG
+578 DCVDLHASG

-592 LAEIKSI
+592 LSEIKSI
-599 LTSGAVW
+599 LTSGAIW